1 MKNIIALDIGN
12 QFGYA
17 IKQRVTIVSGYDFL
31 SKKGT
36 TDHGRKFYNWACWLN
51 DVVDVDAVY
60 YEDVRRHNGLFA
72 ARAYGGYLAILQM
85 WAHERNI
92 ECVGVGVGQIK
103 KFWTGNG
110 RADKDMMI
118 KEANKRGFDT
128 DNDNCA
134 DALALLHYVIEK
146 PAEAG
151 V

>member
-1 MKNIIALDIGN
+1 MILAIDLGN
-12 QFGYA
+12 ELGYA
-17 IKQRVTIVSGYDFL
+17 IKKHSTIESGWKRL
-31 SKKGT
+31 TNGSKNHSGK
-36 TDHGRKFYNWACWLN
+36 KFELFRLWL
-51 DVVDVDAVY
+51 DELDEIDIKEIY

-92 ECVGVGVGQIK
+92 ECSGVGVGQIK

-110 RADKDMMI
+110 RADKEMMI

-151 V
+151 A